1 MLDEDFDILKDAR
14 ILVEDEI
21 ENNIE
26 NEYDQNVFKL
36 ADETITR
43 KKLIKNITD
52 NTLEKEI
59 YIKNVW
65 NLSKDDRV
73 CLYTRWVNL
82 FRNYQSEQIKNLKRE
97 FYESVSLL
105 KELRLQH
112 EEHIMQNSYIGN

>member
-43 KKLIKNITD
+43 KKLIKNITE

-97 FYESVSLL
+97 FDESVSLL